1 MAPCLLGFGL
11 GGVRLIS
18 SDPLGSRI
26 YKFPA
31 ILDSQI
37 RLDFVGLRVRG
48 GVGVVLGGCELFVM
62 SFRKRAYG
70 FSRRNVGS

>member
-26 YKFPA
+26 YKFKKIPA

-37 RLDFVGLRVRG
+37 RLDFVGLGVRG
-48 GVGVVLGGCELFVM
+48 GVGVVLGGLRVVCDVL
-62 SFRKRAYG
+62 
-70 FSRRNVGS
+70 